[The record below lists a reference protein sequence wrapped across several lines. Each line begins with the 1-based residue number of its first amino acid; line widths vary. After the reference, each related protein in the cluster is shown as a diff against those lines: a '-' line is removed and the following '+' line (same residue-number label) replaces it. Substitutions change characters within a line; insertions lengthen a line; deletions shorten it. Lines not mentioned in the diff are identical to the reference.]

1 MLLHLSVHNVLLISE
16 LDMEF
21 GPGLNVLTGETGAG
35 KSILLDALGF
45 VLGQRQAHSPP
56 PGADGPSEVTAS
68 FEVCSNEGARA
79 VLEEMGFLPESEL
92 VLRRAVAASGRSSAF
107 INDRRCSTSA
117 LARLGDALVEIHGQ
131 SDDRGLLNSANH
143 RRLLDQFAGNGQLL
157 QDVRQAWRNWQSS
170 MTRLHAAQEQLEKAG
185 RDREFAEHA
194 ARELEMLDP
203 KVGEDEELD
212 RRRASLRLFVRHQ
225 EDLARAENALGP
237 EGAENLV
244 NQALARLGAISDLDT
259 KIVGEAIDALDR
271 ALTEI
276 FEAQRHLDELRLG
289 NESDPREVER
299 VEERLFAIRAAARKH
314 SVRPDQ
320 LPDVAVQLSESLQDL
335 DRLQREIRNLRSEV
349 EASESRYASSAKE
362 LSRVRTSA
370 ARDLDSAMAN
380 ETGPLRLGNTNFTA
394 VVSEEVSGR
403 EGLDRVV
410 FTASTIPSMPPG
422 PINAIASG
430 GELSRFMLA
439 LKVSLMSDSGDVC
452 AVFDE
457 IDRGVG
463 GATADAVGRRLRKL
477 AQQSQVLVVTH
488 SPQVAAMGHSHW
500 RIEKSTG
507 ADREETRATKLDA
520 SMRVLEIARML
531 SGETVTGEAQAAA
544 VALLD
549 AV

>member
-1 MLLHLSVHNVLLISE
+1 MLLHLSVRNVLLISE

-21 GPGLNVLTGETGAG
+21 GSGLNVLTGETGAG
-35 KSILLDALGF
+35 KSILLGALGF
-45 VLGQRQAHSPP
+45 VLGQRQAQPAAPSA
-56 PGADGPSEVTAS
+56 GGSSEVMAS
-68 FEVCSNEGARA
+68 FDVSNNDGSRA
-79 VLEEMGFLPESEL
+79 VLEEMGFLSESEL
-92 VLRRAVAASGRSSAF
+92 VLRRSVASSGRSSAF
-107 INDRRCSTSA
+107 INDRRCTTRA
-117 LARLGDALVEIHGQ
+117 LARLGDTLVEIHGQ

-143 RRLLDQFAGNGQLL
+143 RRLLDQFTGNGQLL
-157 QDVRQAWRNWQSS
+157 LKVRQSWRDWQSS
-170 MTRLHAAQEQLEKAG
+170 KARLHAAQEQLKEAG

-194 ARELEMLDP
+194 ARELERLDP

-225 EDLARAENALGP
+225 EDLAKVENALGP
-237 EGAENLV
+237 EGAENLIS
-244 NQALARLGAISDLDT
+244 QALARLGAISDLDSMR
-259 KIVGEAIDALDR
+259 VGEAIDALDR
-271 ALTEI
+271 ALMEI
-276 FEAQRHLDELRLG
+276 SEAQRHLDEVRLG
-289 NESDPREVER
+289 NETDPREIDR

-320 LPDVAVQLSESLQDL
+320 LPEVVDQLSESLL
-335 DRLQREIRNLRSEV
+335 DIDRMQREIGNLRSEV
-349 EASESRYASSAKE
+349 EARESRYASSAKE
-362 LSRVRTSA
+362 LSRVRIIA
-370 ARDLDSAMAN
+370 AGDLNTAMAN

-394 VVSEEVSGR
+394 VVSDEAPGR

-439 LKVSLMSDSGDVC
+439 LKVSLMTDSGDVC

-488 SPQVAAMGHSHW
+488 SPQVAAMGHHHW

-507 ADREETRATKLDA
+507 AVREETRATKLDA
-520 SMRVLEIARML
+520 SMRIFEIARML
-531 SGETVTGEAQAAA
+531 SGETVTCEAQAAA